1 MHRHLL
7 SSDKRQRLYNLCV
20 KTSLFV
26 ILLATSALGQDT
38 VGDFA
43 NNNSTVDSNNS
54 TETINYNGAGS
65 SPGSQPVMSAIA
77 PTVMGSGGNDS
88 CLISRSTGISLSM
101 IGISG
106 GAMEQDEHCNRRKN
120 ARLLG
125 LPQQVGGL
133 GLQVSAISVLCQDP
147 TVFRSMMLA
156 NTPCPISDT
165 TTGKLLM
172 GKKAIN
178 KYRENPE
185 QYIVGYELDKE
196 FWDALLKVEEE
207 DYEILQAL
215 ADDEPKLSISD
226 RFRSSKRSNNR
237 RTSGVDDGAGEDR
250 LPDPDTGLD
259 QDTPE

>member
-1 MHRHLL
+1 MHKPLQLSDKKKQL
-7 SSDKRQRLYNLCV
+7 SSLCA
-20 KTSLFV
+20 KTLMLSVF
-26 ILLATSALGQDT
+26 LATSAQSGDVT
-38 VGDFA
+38 GDFS
-43 NNNSTVDSNNS
+43 NGYDNSTVDSNNT
-54 TETINYNGAGS
+54 TETNNYNGAGS
-65 SPGSQPVMSAIA
+65 APGSQPVMSAIA

-101 IGISG
+101 VGISG

-125 LPQQVGGL
+125 LPQNVGGL

-156 NTPCPISDT
+156 NTPCPINDAN
-165 TTGKLLM
+165 TGKLLM

-185 QYIVGYELDKE
+185 LYIVGYELDKK
-196 FWDALLKVEEE
+196 FWDALLAVEEE
-207 DYEILQAL
+207 EHEVLQAL

-226 RFRSSKRSNNR
+226 RFRSSKRRKPDATELRN
-237 RTSGVDDGAGEDR
+237 DGAGEDNSS
-250 LPDPDTGLD
+250 D
-259 QDTPE
+259 Q

>member
-1 MHRHLL
+1 MLKPLHL
-7 SSDKRQRLYNLCV
+7 SDKRTQLYNLCV

-26 ILLATSALGQDT
+26 ILLATSALGGDVT
-38 VGDFA
+38 GDFSTS
-43 NNNSTVDSNNS
+43 NENSTVDSNNES
-54 TETINYNGAGS
+54 VTNNYNGAGS

-88 CLISRSTGISLSM
+88 CLISKSTGIQITMMGVSN
-101 IGISG
+101 GR
-106 GAMEQDEHCNRRKN
+106 MEQDEHCNRRKN

-133 GLQVSAISVLCQDP
+133 GLQVSAISILCQDP

-156 NTPCPISDT
+156 NTPCPIANT

-172 GKKAIN
+172 GKEAIA

-207 DYEILQAL
+207 EYEVLQAL
-215 ADDEPKLSISD
+215 ADDEPKLSLSD
-226 RFRSSKRSNNR
+226 RFRTSKRR
-237 RTSGVDDGAGEDR
+237 GTTLRDDGSGED
-250 LPDPDTGLD
+250 
-259 QDTPE
+259 

>member
-1 MHRHLL
+1 M
-7 SSDKRQRLYNLCV
+7 
-20 KTSLFV
+20 
-26 ILLATSALGQDT
+26 ATSALGGDVT
-38 VGDFA
+38 GDFSTS
-43 NNNSTVDSNNS
+43 NENSTVDSNN
-54 TETINYNGAGS
+54 TDVTNNYNGAGS
-65 SPGSQPVMSAIA
+65 GQAAPVMSAIS

-88 CLISRSTGISLSM
+88 CLISKSTGISLSM
-101 IGISG
+101 VGISG

-156 NTPCPISDT
+156 NTPCPIANT

-172 GKKAIN
+172 GKAAIA

-185 QYIVGYELDKE
+185 QYIVGYELDKA

-207 DYEILQAL
+207 EYETLKAL
-215 ADDEPKLSISD
+215 ADTEPKLSISD
-226 RFRSSKRSNNR
+226 RFRTSKRRSKSDLR
-237 RTSGVDDGAGEDR
+237 DDRSGED
-250 LPDPDTGLD
+250 
-259 QDTPE
+259 